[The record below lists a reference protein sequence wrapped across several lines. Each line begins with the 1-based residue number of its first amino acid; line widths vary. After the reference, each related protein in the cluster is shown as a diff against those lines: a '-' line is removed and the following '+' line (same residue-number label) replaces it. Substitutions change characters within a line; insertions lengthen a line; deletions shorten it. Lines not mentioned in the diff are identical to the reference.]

1 MGDARTAELVAE
13 GTAALNAGR
22 YAESRELFEEA
33 TAIEES
39 PEAYAGLAEAARWV
53 MDAEACRAARE
64 AAYRLYRNGG
74 DRARA
79 AGVALRIA
87 NDARLIQ
94 PDSAVAAGW
103 HARAKTLLQ
112 GLDDAPERGWLAL
125 QDAELAYFAGDPASA
140 LEAAERAIEIGR
152 AHPGEDIEYV
162 ARAAHGQALV
172 MLGDTEAGMR
182 ELDEV
187 AAAALAGEVTSVT
200 TSGLIWCYLIY
211 ACERV
216 RDLERA
222 DQWCKTVRER
232 AEAISNRQLFG
243 FCRTHYA
250 GVLTAR
256 GAWSDAESELRAATE
271 DFAAAAPGGAAEAE
285 LALAEIRRRQGHADE
300 AEQICLRHS
309 SDLLAQMCLA
319 ELAWDRG
326 DVRAAAELL
335 ERRNRGLASK
345 LVDADLPGLELEAR
359 VYVAAGDREGAQ
371 RAVQRLTALA
381 STTPARA
388 AAAFAR
394 GIASAPDFAHA
405 RPALEDAIDAWS
417 RAGMPFEEARARVAM
432 ARALEANGRSEEAVR
447 EQERAGEILA
457 RLGSTVSPTAMDPGL
472 AQADGAA
479 AVELSP
485 RELEVL
491 RHVAD
496 GLSDVEIA
504 ERLYLSPH
512 TVHRHVA
519 NIRAKLRQPSR
530 AAAAAQAARDGLI

>member
-1 MGDARTAELVAE
+1 MDDARTAELVAD

-22 YAESRELFEEA
+22 YPESRELFEEA
-33 TAIEES
+33 VAIEEA
-39 PEAYAGLAEAARWV
+39 PEVYAGLAEAARWMV
-53 MDAEACRAARE
+53 DAEACRAARE
-64 AAYRLYRNGG
+64 AAYRLYRDRG

-94 PDSAVAAGW
+94 ADSAVAAGW
-103 HARAKTLLQ
+103 HARAKTLLE
-112 GLDDAPERGWLAL
+112 GLEDAPECGWLAL
-125 QDAELAYFAGDPASA
+125 QDAELAYFAGNALAA
-140 LEAAERAIEIGR
+140 LESTERAIEIGR
-152 AHPGEDIEYV
+152 SHPAEDIEHV

-172 MLGDTEAGMR
+172 MLGHTEAGMR
-182 ELDEV
+182 ELDEA
-187 AAAALAGEVTSVT
+187 AAAALAGEVASVT

-256 GAWSDAESELRAATE
+256 GAWSDAERELAAAAE
-271 DFAAAAPGGAAEAE
+271 DFEAAAPGGAAEAE
-285 LALAEIRRRQGHADE
+285 LALAEIRRRQGRADE
-300 AEQICLRHS
+300 AQQICLRHS
-309 SDLLAQMCLA
+309 SDVLAQLCLA

-326 DVRAAAELL
+326 DARTAAELL
-335 ERRNRGLASK
+335 ERRNRRLAPEV
-345 LVDADLPGLELEAR
+345 VDADLPGLELGVR
-359 VYVAAGDREGAQ
+359 INVAAGDRGAAE
-371 RAVQRLTALA
+371 RVIERLTALA

-394 GIASAPDFAHA
+394 GIGAASAFAEA
-405 RPALEDAIDAWS
+405 RPALEDAVDGWGS
-417 RAGMPFEEARARVAM
+417 AGMPFEEARARVAM
-432 ARALEANGRSEEAVR
+432 ARAFEASGRSEDAAR
-447 EQERAGEILA
+447 ELGHAGEILA
-457 RLGSTVSPTAMDPGL
+457 RLGSTISPAAMDPAL
-472 AQADGAA
+472 APANGAA
-479 AVELSP
+479 AGELSP
-485 RELEVL
+485 REVQVL

-496 GLSDVEIA
+496 GLSDAEIA

>member
-1 MGDARTAELVAE
+1 MPGVTR
-13 GTAALNAGR
+13 
-22 YAESRELFEEA
+22 
-33 TAIEES
+33 
-39 PEAYAGLAEAARWV
+39 
-53 MDAEACRAARE
+53 RASS
-64 AAYRLYRNGG
+64 L
-74 DRARA
+74 
-79 AGVALRIA
+79 
-87 NDARLIQ
+87 
-94 PDSAVAAGW
+94 
-103 HARAKTLLQ
+103 
-112 GLDDAPERGWLAL
+112 
-125 QDAELAYFAGDPASA
+125 
-140 LEAAERAIEIGR
+140 
-152 AHPGEDIEYV
+152 
-162 ARAAHGQALV
+162 
-172 MLGDTEAGMR
+172 
-182 ELDEV
+182 
-187 AAAALAGEVTSVT
+187 AAA
-200 TSGLIWCYLIY
+200 
-211 ACERV
+211 
-216 RDLERA
+216 
-222 DQWCKTVRER
+222 
-232 AEAISNRQLFG
+232 
-243 FCRTHYA
+243 
-250 GVLTAR
+250 
-256 GAWSDAESELRAATE
+256 E

-335 ERRNRGLASK
+335 ERRNRRLASE
-345 LVDADLPGLELEAR
+345 LVDADLPGLELEVR

-371 RAVQRLTALA
+371 RAIGRLTALA

-394 GIASAPDFAHA
+394 GIASAPDFAQA

-432 ARALEANGRSEEAVR
+432 ARALEANGRSEDAAR
-447 EQERAGEILA
+447 ELERAGEILA
-457 RLGSTVSPTAMDPGL
+457 RLGSTVSPTAMDPAL
-472 AQADGAA
+472 ARANGAA
-479 AVELSP
+479 AGELSP

-496 GLSDVEIA
+496 GLSDAEIA